1 MSKLAKIKTTATD
14 ESVAVFINSI
24 IDEQK
29 RADAFSLIQLMKAA
43 SNEEPKLWVSGI
55 IAFGELRYKSPATG
69 REVDWFKIGFSPRK
83 TNFSIY
89 LNLDLQKHMSM
100 IQQLGKIK
108 TGAGCIYFKRMSDID
123 KNVLHQLLVAAINEK
138 R

>member
-55 IAFGELRYKSPATG
+55 IAFGEMRYKSPATG

-83 TNFSIY
+83 SNFSLY
-89 LNLDLQKHMSM
+89 LNIDLQKH
-100 IQQLGKIK
+100 INTIKQLGKYK
-108 TGAGCIYFKRMSDID
+108 TGTGCIYFKRLSDI
-123 KNVLHQLLVAAINEK
+123 NMSVLQQLIFALVKEK
-138 R
+138 S